1 MSHVSGQAR
10 RHSCLRAAG
19 LLAGALAIVAG
30 ASACSGGSSPAASG
44 LSRQAGTGAGRGTP
58 SGSLAYWLGQ
68 VVAGNDTAACEDMA
82 EPLKG
87 SAAPRPNTA
96 NACASK
102 SNPSSAGVS
111 ALHTNF
117 AADGIRPGN
126 SFRIG
131 AVHIAGKIAGVKATD
146 IHIARLHA
154 HLGHAQAQH
163 RRQAGP
169 AQAFVPAYALSSGL
183 VRHRREPE
191 ILIAGERPGV
201 SQLRSSAGGRGW

>member
-1 MSHVSGQAR
+1 VSHVSGQAR

-146 IHIARLHA
+146 IHVAGSTLTSVMLKHSTGVKPGQLKLSFLLMRF
-154 HLGHAQAQH
+154 H
-163 RRQAGP
+163 RAWY
-169 AQAFVPAYALSSGL
+169 VT
-183 VRHRREPE
+183 
-191 ILIAGERPGV
+191 GV
-201 SQLRSSAGGRGW
+201 NLKF